1 MRISKSVF
9 CEQWLKGLQFP
20 FSLFP
25 HSPPPTPSK
34 SALGTSVT
42 VPLTLSLHWEPLTRG
57 AAANALTSCS
67 AASAGER
74 DPLKA
79 EVVKLFR
86 RGLSL
91 LRVIN
96 SLTATLR
103 CNEWTHTH
111 RSNNYANR
119 EKLCRQRIQVLT
131 WIGLDSLYVNQQCY
145 THAWKINK
153 LGRNLPHR
161 PIFTMDISLH
171 SNILYLHPVG
181 ATNNTSTQLITI
193 FASVCNLY
201 STFLKPWM

>member
-1 MRISKSVF
+1 MNNDSRAYNF
-9 CEQWLKGLQFP
+9 L
-20 FSLFP
+20 
-25 HSPPPTPSK
+25 SPCSPAPPSTASK

-57 AAANALTSCS
+57 AAANALTSCG

-103 CNEWTHTH
+103 CNE
-111 RSNNYANR
+111 
-119 EKLCRQRIQVLT
+119 
-131 WIGLDSLYVNQQCY
+131 
-145 THAWKINK
+145 
-153 LGRNLPHR
+153 
-161 PIFTMDISLH
+161 
-171 SNILYLHPVG
+171 
-181 ATNNTSTQLITI
+181 
-193 FASVCNLY
+193 
-201 STFLKPWM
+201 